1 MPPVVLA
8 LATVTGAIVTARF
21 LKKEWQRVNSELD
34 RAEKVRTEKPVTL
47 KRDPVTG
54 VWHPK

>member
-21 LKKEWQRVNSELD
+21 LKKEWQRVNNELD
-34 RAEKVRTEKPVTL
+34 RAETVRAFVRSQIRRL
-47 KRDPVTG
+47 LA
-54 VWHPK
+54 